1 MRERDTIG
9 PLQRSKALE
18 RDDALDGWRRPR
30 RPQGEPVLFWAERA
44 PAFYLRATAISALLM
59 APMVFFAPGIFLA
72 FLGVLVLSNWL
83 NARLFR
89 FEVGPR
95 TLSLRQSL
103 LLPRITIPLAQIAA
117 AEAREDAP
125 GGAGLLILKLKDGH
139 TLGVPGL
146 KEVRE
151 AAQAI
156 RTIQSGGTG
165 PAEAA

>member
-89 FEVGPR
+89 FEVGPGPSRCGSPCCCRGSRSRWRRSPRPRRAR
-95 TLSLRQSL
+95 TR
-103 LLPRITIPLAQIAA
+103 PAA
-117 AEAREDAP
+117 
-125 GGAGLLILKLKDGH
+125 
-139 TLGVPGL
+139 
-146 KEVRE
+146 
-151 AAQAI
+151 
-156 RTIQSGGTG
+156 
-165 PAEAA
+165 PAC